1 MKIFLTT
8 IVAALFVLSANVM
21 AEGLKVGAD
30 YLMLSSE
37 IDGVDFDTS
46 AVQVRLSNGVGP
58 NFDVEGVLAFGI
70 SDDTYRDND
79 PFLLGDF
86 SVTGELANMF
96 GVFAKLHS
104 DPTSGFQVFGRLGLV
119 MVEYDIDIDTQ
130 NFGSVSE
137 SYDDTGLAFGIGA
150 AFNLS
155 ETSAIVAEYS
165 KWPDVDFE
173 GIDIETDVI
182 SIGFQISL

>member
-1 MKIFLTT
+1 MKKIITI
-8 IVAALFVLSANVM
+8 IVAALFSLSANAM
-21 AEGLKVGAD
+21 AAGLKVGVD

-37 IDGVDFDTS
+37 IDGLDFDTS
-46 AVQVRLSNGVGP
+46 AVQVRFSNGVGP
-58 NFDVEGVLAFGI
+58 NFDVEGVLALGL
-70 SDDTYRDND
+70 SDDTFTDSD
-79 PFLLGDF
+79 PFFLGDF

-130 NFGSVSE
+130 NFGSVSK
-137 SYDDTGLAFGIGA
+137 SYDDTGIAFGVGA
-150 AFNLS
+150 AFNFS
-155 ETSAIVAEYS
+155 ETSAIVAEFS

-173 GIDIETDVI
+173 GVDVETDVI